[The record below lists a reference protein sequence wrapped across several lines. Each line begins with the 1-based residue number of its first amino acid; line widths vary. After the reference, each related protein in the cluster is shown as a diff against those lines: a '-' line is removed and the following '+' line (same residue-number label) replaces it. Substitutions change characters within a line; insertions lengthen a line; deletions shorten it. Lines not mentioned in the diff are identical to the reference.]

1 MCRGT
6 CRSSKQEVPTKEV
19 DELYRKFIEDFNTM
33 RRAIGK
39 LVEVYDVFLKKAASG
54 VGPHFALSNHL
65 REYAANFAEKDEE
78 LATELNTSAQT
89 IEDMG
94 KHNKDF
100 VVNARSQVIVQL
112 KCWYS
117 ESRKQFKQ
125 EMSDIGKRKTQLETE
140 MKRAGVVKL
149 KEIEKTRESK
159 KEKDFRKRMKLLREG
174 ILFCKNH
181 AASELTDYL
190 RQMLV
195 QMNILGEESTRTIR
209 EAGKVDSSSY

>member
-89 IEDMG
+89 IEDIG

-140 MKRAGVVKL
+140 MKRAGV
-149 KEIEKTRESK
+149 
-159 KEKDFRKRMKLLREG
+159 
-174 ILFCKNH
+174 
-181 AASELTDYL
+181 ASELTDYL